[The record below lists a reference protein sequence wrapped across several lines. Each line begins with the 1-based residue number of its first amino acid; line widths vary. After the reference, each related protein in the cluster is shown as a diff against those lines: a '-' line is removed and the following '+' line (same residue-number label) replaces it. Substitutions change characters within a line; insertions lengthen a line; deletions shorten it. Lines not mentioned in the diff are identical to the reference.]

1 MTVRIGLISDLH
13 ASPAP
18 VAEALALFK
27 SKSVDMILCAGDIAG
42 YGDDLE
48 ATVALL
54 KESGCR
60 AILGNHEV
68 WWLERD
74 GKSNPQVADYFHS
87 LPTVLELEIEGVTL
101 YMVHASPPD
110 SNVDGI
116 RLLDEHG
123 ELIMQECD
131 YWRNRLRKFRYDVMV
146 VGHTHQLYAE
156 QLGDTLLVNPGSTCF
171 NHSCAILT
179 LPEKRVEVYPL
190 SGREPIRAWNWGLN
204 QVRRDPGP
212 AA

>member
-1 MTVRIGLISDLH
+1 MSV
-13 ASPAP
+13 
-18 VAEALALFK
+18 FK
-27 SKSVDMILCAGDIAG
+27 REGVDIILCAGDIAG
-42 YGDDLE
+42 YGDDPE

-60 AILGNHEV
+60 SILGNHEV
-68 WWLERD
+68 WWLQRD
-74 GKSNPQVADYFHS
+74 GNGNALVADYFRS
-87 LPTVLELEIEGVTL
+87 LPAVLELEIEGVSL

-123 ELIMQECD
+123 ELIAQERD
-131 YWRNRLRKFRYDVMV
+131 YWQNRLQEFNYDVVV

-179 LPEKRVEVYPL
+179 LPEKRIEVYPL
-190 SGREPIRAWNWGLN
+190 SGKELVKAWNWGLN